1 VDLLEHRG
9 KSLFAGAGLPILSA
23 RLAFSPEEAQSAAG
37 ELGLPVVVKA
47 QVQTGGRGKA
57 GGIRV
62 CATGGEV
69 AAATADVLAMTIRGQ
84 RVESVLLEQGV
95 AIAREFYLALALD
108 RAAKKPVLLF
118 STRGGVDIE
127 QVAREEP
134 EALRRLHVDPLTGLQ
149 EFQLR
154 DLAFWAGFS
163 ADERRAFADIARAAW
178 LLYHDKD
185 ATLVEINPLCQEESG
200 RFTPLDAKITID
212 NNALFRHPELE
223 RLTGFSP
230 LQGIDDA
237 RERRARMAGV
247 AYVGLDGD
255 IGILSN
261 GAGMVMSVLD
271 QVVAGGGRP
280 ADFLDLGGGARL
292 PQIAAAL
299 DLILSDADVRVV
311 LVTIFGGITRCDE
324 VARGLLA
331 ALAGNGASVPVVVR
345 LVGTN
350 AEEGRALLE
359 GAGRADLHPM
369 PTLTKAIAKAV
380 ELAHETGGAG
390 PGQPAGGDAAPG
402 SGHLAGGEAAS

>member
-1 VDLLEHRG
+1 MDLYEHQG
-9 KSLFAGAGLPILSA
+9 KELFAESGIPVLPSELVRSV
-23 RLAFSPEEAQSAAG
+23 EEGRRAAG
-37 ELGLPVVVKA
+37 RLGRLLAVKA
-47 QVQTGGRGKA
+47 QVLRGGRGKA
-57 GGIRV
+57 GGVRIVRDGDELEQ
-62 CATGGEV
+62 AL
-69 AAATADVLAMTIRGQ
+69 AALLGMTIGGQ

-95 AIAREFYLALALD
+95 DIAREFYLALALD
-108 RAAKKPVLLF
+108 RAAKKPLLLF
-118 STRGGVDIE
+118 STRGGIDIE

-134 EALRRLHVDPLTGLQ
+134 QALRRLHIDPLTGLQ

-154 DLAFWAGFS
+154 DLGFWARFS

-178 LLYHDKD
+178 RLFRDKD
-185 ATLVEINPLCQEESG
+185 ATLVEINPLCQEQSG
-200 RFTPLDAKITID
+200 RFMPLDAKVTID
-212 NNALFRHPELE
+212 NNALPRHPELE

-230 LQGIDDA
+230 LQGVDDP
-237 RERRARMAGV
+237 RERRARQAGV

-299 DLILSDADVRVV
+299 ELILSDPDARVI
-311 LVTIFGGITRCDE
+311 LVTVFGGITRCDE

-331 ALAGNGASVPVVVR
+331 ALQDNGARVPVVVR

-359 GAGRADLHPM
+359 GSGRADLHPM
-369 PTLTKAIAKAV
+369 PTLSKAIAKAV
-380 ELAHETGGAG
+380 ELAREREGAG
-390 PGQPAGGDAAPG
+390 AGRPG
-402 SGHLAGGEAAS
+402 SGESAP